1 MDEMS
6 FVRLGA
12 RFEPTTAEIGF
23 VAAAPGDVAGATAG
37 WIRSL
42 GDGTGVDEIP
52 GGLEAGL
59 TRMGALVSGRTKI
72 LVVGTAS
79 PWSAVLD
86 NGIMPDPSGVVSR
99 MVDLLGVR
107 GFYIVAEPNVYP
119 PRDAPNLE
127 RLGARHFVIEWPD
140 PTAQYGDPLP
150 FEDTAA
156 YTARRLTD
164 RLTPRMLADYCAALG
179 VDAFNDDFYT
189 GPSRL
194 VHWRW
199 KNSSRARTWTYAQA
213 QAERGRG
220 PAAWKTLG
228 RNP

>member
-1 MDEMS
+1 M
-6 FVRLGA
+6 
-12 RFEPTTAEIGF
+12 
-23 VAAAPGDVAGATAG
+23 
-37 WIRSL
+37 
-42 GDGTGVDEIP
+42 
-52 GGLEAGL
+52 
-59 TRMGALVSGRTKI
+59 SGRTKI

-140 PTAQYGDPLP
+140 PTAQFGRGYRSIELQRDSGRRWSFNQYGDPLP

-199 KNSSRARTWTYAQA
+199 KNSSRVRTWTYAQA

-228 RNP
+228 HNP